1 MEFCARRD
9 GSRIYPR
16 HRRVRR
22 VGENRRGHHG
32 AHFESTG
39 TSSSRRTF
47 RIDGDFV
54 ITRRGGPFRG
64 AISNRRGLHVPNERW
79 RGPDEAVF
87 WFFCRRSFFFFWC
100 FFNAVTSVCASSS
113 FVSSNRS
120 RRRLWRVRGRPAG
133 ATRVRTRARV
143 DATHASAP
151 RSRIVWSYS
160 SWSVRHRSTASD
172 AGRGPASMSPTPAR
186 DAGGTPREQPQDGAD
201 DRTSRSIHRPRPFLS
216 SASGRSSFRGR
227 RRRIRNKSIR
237 RRPLWSRSRRRRRVF
252 ARLLVSRRRRSYFS
266 SSSSRWR
273 RARCPSIGAPPR
285 RPSSGV
291 QVPNPVLSV
300 CYI

>member
-54 ITRRGGPFRG
+54 I
-64 AISNRRGLHVPNERW
+64 AAHISNRRGLHVPNERW
-79 RGPDEAVF
+79 RGPDETVF

-113 FVSSNRS
+113 SVSSKPLATTALARSRSPRRRDPGSNPGS
-120 RRRLWRVRGRPAG
+120 RRRDARLSASFTYRVVLLILVGSTPLDRVRCGTRPG
-133 ATRVRTRARV
+133 V
-143 DATHASAP
+143 DVADPP
-151 RSRIVWSYS
+151 R
-160 SWSVRHRSTASD
+160 
-172 AGRGPASMSPTPAR
+172 AGRGGYSSRTTPGR
-186 DAGGTPREQPQDGAD
+186 
-201 DRTSRSIHRPRPFLS
+201 
-216 SASGRSSFRGR
+216 SGRSH
-227 RRRIRNKSIR
+227 ITID
-237 RRPLWSRSRRRRRVF
+237 
-252 ARLLVSRRRRSYFS
+252 
-266 SSSSRWR
+266 
-273 RARCPSIGAPPR
+273 
-285 RPSSGV
+285 PSSTS
-291 QVPNPVLSV
+291 VPLLLLGSLVVPRAAAANP
-300 CYI
+300 